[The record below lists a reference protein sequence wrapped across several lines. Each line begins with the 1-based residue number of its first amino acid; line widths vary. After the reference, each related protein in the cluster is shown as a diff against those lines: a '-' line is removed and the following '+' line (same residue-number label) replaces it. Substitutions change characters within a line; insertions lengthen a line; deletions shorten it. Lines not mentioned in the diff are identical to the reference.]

1 MQMGLQQVSGTG
13 NRDSLE
19 YTAPELL
26 ESGEA
31 FKQAVKKAI
40 PLWLWRLWDVERDQ
54 FDSCVSRKSEQC
66 KSSFL
71 LKARTA

>member
-19 YTAPELL
+19 YTSPELL

-40 PLWLWRLWDVERDQ
+40 PV
-54 FDSCVSRKSEQC
+54 
-66 KSSFL
+66 
-71 LKARTA
+71 